1 MAICQFCRV
10 SFKSDLAVRQHQVQS
25 TSRCHQKYNIWWKEL
40 WMARRARRTS
50 LEARTSA
57 HDLSIDAMDVDGP
70 ESNISEDIS
79 HLAATYGEEKLPFQ
93 AVRDEQILCGAEIH
107 GPFQSEEEWELAKWL
122 IKNVGH
128 TQAEKFLKLPIVQT
142 RVKPSFHNKDAFLGA
157 IDTLPSGVDWQCQDI
172 QMTGDVPDQDGN
184 LSVEHL
190 ELWFRNPLECIREL
204 LSNPAFKDVLKYAPE
219 RHFAD
224 KNKDAQVTSEMWT
237 GEWWWDLQQRLPEG
251 ATIAPV
257 ILSSD
262 KTKLSQFRGDKSAW
276 PVYLTIGNIAKDVRR
291 KASSHA
297 TVLVAYLPVPKL
309 DCFGDKTRPA
319 VKYQLFHHC
328 MKTILATVASAGRT
342 GKEMACADGFVRAIW
357 PIIAAYVA
365 DYPEQCLVACCME
378 NRCPMCQVPPDQRG
392 AHVPHAKRDMQETLS
407 LLADQSRGTETPET
421 KARFKELGLR
431 RILPPFWHDL
441 PFADVFRWFT
451 PDLLHQLHKGVFKDH
466 LVKWTTALVGEDE
479 LDARFRSMSGITG
492 LRHFSHGISMV
503 SQWTGSEHKE
513 MEKVFLG
520 LVMGRV
526 DDQVIR
532 TIRAVIDFIYLASL
546 QSHTTQT
553 LAALRQALDDFHT
566 HKHIFLELGARTQG
580 HFNIPKIHS
589 MEHYVALI
597 ELFGSADGFNT
608 ESPERLHI
616 DYAKD
621 AYRASNRKDY
631 LLQMVVWLRRQEA
644 VDRYSIY
651 LEWCQRG
658 AIDAQELVLAS
669 REDADSDDAAAA
681 TLVSPSANPSLPA
694 VIQYNIPARHPPALR
709 GISAT
714 DIIEHQQASR
724 FLTSLQT
731 FLRGHGSS
739 FIPRTIDTFDLYA
752 RYTVYLPS
760 IPATGSRHLKN
771 IIRAT
776 PPVAAHGRVRTQP
789 AHLDFALVRTGEIN
803 QHTAGTPLE
812 GLRVA
817 HVRVIFS
824 LPHHYPKLAEHPLAY
839 VEWFTPLARLDPAS
853 GLYLVSP
860 STRMHAP
867 YGEVITLDRLVRNC
881 HLTPNFG
888 READSR
894 WTTDNVTEECRSF
907 YLNPYSDM
915 HMFCTFRAHQYGCL

>member
-1 MAICQFCRV
+1 
-10 SFKSDLAVRQHQVQS
+10 
-25 TSRCHQKYNIWWKEL
+25 
-40 WMARRARRTS
+40 
-50 LEARTSA
+50 
-57 HDLSIDAMDVDGP
+57 MDVDGP

-79 HLAATYGEEKLPFQ
+79 HLAGHGELTCDGPEDHDAVPPTPRRAHVEDFPDNDCGYPRARYKQPFPAEHLAGATYGEEKLPFQ

-128 TQAEKFLKLPIVQT
+128 TQAEKFLKLQSYVQT

-184 LSVEHL
+184 LSAEHL
-190 ELWFRNPLECIREL
+190 ELC
-204 LSNPAFKDVLKYAPE
+204 NPAFKDVLKYAPE

-297 TVLVAYLPVPKL
+297 TILVAYLPVPKL
-309 DCFGDKTRPA
+309 DCFGDKTCPA
-319 VKYQLFHHC
+319 AKYQLFHHC

-431 RILPPFWHDL
+431 RIL
-441 PFADVFRWFT
+441 
-451 PDLLHQLHKGVFKDH
+451 LHSGTICRSLTSSAGSHPTYSINSIKAYSRTILSSG
-466 LVKWTTALVGEDE
+466 TTALVGEDE

-520 LVMGRV
+520 LVMGRL
-526 DDQVIR
+526 
-532 TIRAVIDFIYLASL
+532 THAN
-546 QSHTTQT
+546 TC
-553 LAALRQALDDFHT
+553 ALRQALDDFHT

-644 VDRYSIY
+644 SI
-651 LEWCQRG
+651 
-658 AIDAQELVLAS
+658 
-669 REDADSDDAAAA
+669 
-681 TLVSPSANPSLPA
+681 
-694 VIQYNIPARHPPALR
+694 VI
-709 GISAT
+709 
-714 DIIEHQQASR
+714 
-724 FLTSLQT
+724 
-731 FLRGHGSS
+731 
-739 FIPRTIDTFDLYA
+739 
-752 RYTVYLPS
+752 
-760 IPATGSRHLKN
+760 
-771 IIRAT
+771 
-776 PPVAAHGRVRTQP
+776 
-789 AHLDFALVRTGEIN
+789 
-803 QHTAGTPLE
+803 
-812 GLRVA
+812 
-817 HVRVIFS
+817 
-824 LPHHYPKLAEHPLAY
+824 
-839 VEWFTPLARLDPAS
+839 
-853 GLYLVSP
+853 
-860 STRMHAP
+860 
-867 YGEVITLDRLVRNC
+867 
-881 HLTPNFG
+881 
-888 READSR
+888 
-894 WTTDNVTEECRSF
+894 
-907 YLNPYSDM
+907 
-915 HMFCTFRAHQYGCL
+915 